1 MTHELPVWNKDAAEL
16 LAQFL
21 ATGAGGVFI
30 TLLSSARPGLM
41 AGAETLEATALRAR
55 EVAGYE
61 ACFREILRMAT
72 PPSEDTTATAN
83 AFPDI
88 DNDAAWDGDKPKD

>member
-1 MTHELPVWNKDAAEL
+1 MNELPVWNKDGAEL

-21 ATGAGGVFI
+21 NTGAGQVFI
-30 TLLSSARPGLM
+30 QLLSAARPGLM

-61 ACFREILRMAT
+61 SCFREILRMAT
-72 PPSEDTTATAN
+72 PPSEETQTAN
-83 AFPDI
+83 ETFPDI
-88 DNDAAWDGDKPKD
+88 DNDAKWDGDRPKD